1 MRLADV
7 VLRRGHL
14 SESALVEV
22 WSSGVRPAHLD
33 HCDICAERALE
44 MSHWLEDVQTL
55 GRADADAVF
64 TGERLHAQ
72 RGQILQRL
80 EQLDRPAK
88 VISFPARKKRSA
100 DALEGRRVSPGW
112 LAAAAAAGLTIGV
125 ISVELSHTFGLRGT
139 PAPVT
144 DMSRNATPSQVPEIV
159 TGPDAAALFDDPYER
174 TQLSSISAM
183 DDLTP
188 RLIDVVARDR

>member
-14 SESALVEV
+14 SEAALVEV
-22 WSSGVRPAHLD
+22 WSTGVRPVHLD
-33 HCDICAERALE
+33 RCDICAERALE
-44 MSHWLEDVQTL
+44 VSHWLEDVQAL

-64 TGERLHAQ
+64 TGERLTAQ

-88 VISFPARKKRSA
+88 VISFPARKARVS
-100 DALEGRRVSPGW
+100 DVGEGRRVSPAW

-125 ISVELSHTFGLRGT
+125 VGVEFGHSLGIGST
-139 PAPVT
+139 PKQMASNPTEPKAPELT
-144 DMSRNATPSQVPEIV
+144 TGAEPS
-159 TGPDAAALFDDPYER
+159 ALYDDPYSQ
-174 TQLSSISAM
+174 TQLGSLSAIGE
-183 DDLTP
+183 LTP
-188 RLIDVVARDR
+188 RMIPVDTVARNR

>member
-22 WSSGVRPAHLD
+22 WSTGVRPVHLD
-33 HCDICAERALE
+33 RCDICAERALE

-64 TGERLHAQ
+64 TGERLTAQ

-88 VISFPARKKRSA
+88 VISFPARKARIA
-100 DALEGRRVSPGW
+100 EGNDGRRISPAW
-112 LAAAAAAGLTIGV
+112 LAAAAAAGLTVGVIGV
-125 ISVELSHTFGLRGT
+125 EFGHSIGFGVNPT
-139 PAPVT
+139 QMVASTTAP
-144 DMSRNATPSQVPEIV
+144 QVPDLTT
-159 TGPDAAALFDDPYER
+159 TGPDAMAFYDAPYER
-174 TQLSSISAM
+174 TEFLSLSAM
-183 DDLTP
+183 DAMTP
-188 RLIDVVARDR
+188 RMIDVVASNR